1 MFVSYA
7 RTDRRAVERVAQEL
21 VAAGHE
27 AWIDVDDIPAGES
40 WRSSIVRSIAKSDAV
55 IVFLSP
61 ASAVSRQIATEVNL
75 ATESG
80 KRIFPVMFGDAQMSE
95 ELRYNLA
102 GLQFIDLTTDRREGT
117 SALIAALESL
127 ERNHSAAPPGPP
139 ESRGTRARSIGRWRW
154 VAAAAALLGT
164 VILVGLVLRAA
175 RDSSAAATIVTST
188 TADSTTTAS
197 TATSTTADS
206 MTATPTT
213 NDSTASDSSTDVV
226 KPLFLE
232 AEDGRITEPIAVRA
246 DLEASARA
254 YVASTEGGGPS
265 DDLGGTVSLEF
276 DIDGTGSYLVWGRV
290 ASDADGPTS
299 SDSFFVSLDDGPEDV
314 WDFFQPIGGTDKWE
328 WDLISLRCE
337 GDGDPGSFSVHFC
350 DPWSIHLTSGRHVLT
365 FRTRDP
371 LSRLDAIV
379 IVDEDS
385 PDLPTTL
392 GQ

>member
-1 MFVSYA
+1 M
-7 RTDRRAVERVAQEL
+7 
-21 VAAGHE
+21 
-27 AWIDVDDIPAGES
+27 
-40 WRSSIVRSIAKSDAV
+40 
-55 IVFLSP
+55 
-61 ASAVSRQIATEVNL
+61 
-75 ATESG
+75 
-80 KRIFPVMFGDAQMSE
+80 
-95 ELRYNLA
+95 
-102 GLQFIDLTTDRREGT
+102 
-117 SALIAALESL
+117 
-127 ERNHSAAPPGPP
+127 
-139 ESRGTRARSIGRWRW
+139 
-154 VAAAAALLGT
+154 
-164 VILVGLVLRAA
+164 ILVGLVLRAA

-254 YVASTEGGGPS
+254 YVSSTEGGGPS